1 MVRSFWDAMTSN
13 DKYLDDLLHDAWIP
27 LPPVVIDDAVVLQC
41 HRDADRKRSYFRV
54 TLTACGLEGFDDPE
68 ERGSMKVLGVAESNG
83 LLCLEGVEG
92 GELRL
97 QLPGAIKHVAAG
109 SVEDTR
115 SWTAKIG
122 LREGEQPL
130 TAVEVVPVLDDLAP
144 GEMLPPAGDDDPPSE

>member
-1 MVRSFWDAMTSN
+1 MTPN

-54 TLTACGLEGFDDPE
+54 TLTGSRLEGFDDPE
-68 ERGSMKVLGVAESNG
+68 ECGSMKILGVAESNG

-97 QLPGAIKHVAAG
+97 GLPEAIKHLATG

-122 LREGEQPL
+122 LRDGEEPP
-130 TAVEVVPVLDDLAP
+130 TAAEVVPVADPAPPTGAFDATIEPGGAPDLGQAT
-144 GEMLPPAGDDDPPSE
+144 E